1 MILAF
6 SFLNPFLLWGTG
18 LASIPLII
26 HILNKRRFKRIRWAA
41 IEFLLRAEKETR
53 RRMRFEQLLLLL
65 LRMGV
70 VALLAF
76 LLSRP
81 MASSEDL
88 LGLGR
93 RSTHHVIVLDDSGS
107 LGERA
112 GVGTV
117 FDAARK
123 KVLEIS
129 DQIGKTRG
137 GDYLTLWRS
146 SSTKPDLSARPV
158 TTNLRS
164 DLAEVLGSARAT
176 PDRFDP
182 TALFEGLRR
191 IDKALGTKT
200 SRLSIYL
207 VSDFRRVD
215 FMGADG
221 RLKQNL
227 VKGLRGLRG
236 GTGKMFFFPVTKTG
250 QSNLGITSIKP
261 LQARSIQKIPSRF
274 EVEVFNFS
282 REASPRTS
290 LGFQVDGGARITRP
304 LESIAPNSSRVEV
317 FRVDFASAG
326 SHVVQADLPMD
337 RLGLDNR
344 RALAVEVQDA
354 AQILLVDGDPGER
367 AELAETFYLASAL
380 DPSEDGASGFSVTRS
395 DEYDFPQKKL
405 DLFDLIVFANMGRLP
420 EKEVQRVEAWV
431 KKGGGL
437 LVFTGDQVSVNS
449 YNSLL
454 WKDGKG
460 LLPAPLDQVEGDMG
474 KPLSP
479 VITKAEDPLFVG
491 MKDVLSKLL
500 SLVSVGRYHD
510 IARDPKGAAI
520 LGEGASV
527 LLRLGDES
535 GSPLLLEKKY
545 GRGSV
550 ALMTTTAD
558 AAWTSWPGDF
568 SYPVLMTRL
577 AEQLLKPMDLRPF
590 NLGPRGVWKLSLPAA
605 EYRPALRI
613 LPLAVE
619 GGGPDVELGVLARP
633 DKEDP
638 DFLKALVGPEEGRP
652 WPMAGAW
659 TLSVERVGLGTEK
672 RFFSVS
678 PWREEGRLETVPKK
692 TFFAGLPAEMAKRA
706 TWVDGTSAAKAGF
719 LVEEGE
725 FWRVLAFA
733 LLGFLLLE
741 SFLAWRFGHH

>member
-6 SFLNPFLLWGTG
+6 SFFNPFLLWGAG
-18 LASIPLII
+18 LASVPLII
-26 HILNKRRFKRIRWAA
+26 HILNKRRFKKIRWAA
-41 IEFLLRAEKETR
+41 IEFLLKAEKETR

-65 LRMGV
+65 LRMGL

-76 LLSRP
+76 LLARP

-93 RSTHHVIVLDDSGS
+93 RSVHHVIVLDDSGS
-107 LGERA
+107 LGERS

-117 FDAARK
+117 FDSARK

-146 SSTKPDLSARPV
+146 SSSKPDLSARPV
-158 TTNLRS
+158 TTTLRS
-164 DLAEVLGSARAT
+164 DLSEVLSSSRAT
-176 PDRFDP
+176 PDRFEP

-191 IDKALGTKT
+191 IDQALGEKA

-207 VSDFRRVD
+207 VSDYRRID
-215 FMGADG
+215 FMGTDG

-227 VKGLRGLRG
+227 IKGLRGLRG
-236 GTGKMFFFPVTKTG
+236 GTGKLFFFPVTKTG
-250 QSNLGITSIKP
+250 QANLGIVQIKP

-282 REASPRTS
+282 KDSSTKIP
-290 LGFQVDGGARITRP
+290 LGFQVDGGARITR
-304 LESIAPNSSRVEV
+304 EMDSIPPNSSKVLV
-317 FRVDFASAG
+317 FNVDFASAG

-337 RLGLDNR
+337 RLALDNR

-367 AELAETFYLASAL
+367 LELSETFYLASAL

-395 DEYDFPQKKL
+395 DEYNFSQKKL
-405 DLFDLIVFANMGRLP
+405 KFFDLVVLANMSRLP
-420 EKEVQRVEAWV
+420 EKEVKRLADWV
-431 KKGGGL
+431 KAGGGL
-437 LVFTGDQVSVNS
+437 LIFSGDQVSVNS

-454 WKDGKG
+454 WKNGKG
-460 LLPAPLDQVEGDMG
+460 LLPAPLGQVEGDMG

-479 VITKAEDPLFVG
+479 VIATTEHPLFQG
-491 MKDVLSKLL
+491 MTEVLSKLL
-500 SLVSVGRYHD
+500 SLVSIGRYHE
-510 IARDPKGAAI
+510 IERDAQGKTVM
-520 LGEGASV
+520 GEGTKV
-527 LLRLGDES
+527 LLRLGDEN
-535 GSPLLLEKKY
+535 GPPLLLEKQVGK
-545 GRGSV
+545 GSV
-550 ALMTTTAD
+550 ALITTTAD
-558 AAWTSWPGDF
+558 ASWTSWPGDF
-568 SYPVLMTRL
+568 SYPVLLTRL
-577 AEQLLKPMDLRPF
+577 SEQLLRPMDLSPF
-590 NLGPRGVWKLSLPAA
+590 NLGPRGVWPLLLPAA
-605 EYRPALRI
+605 DYRPALRI
-613 LPLAVE
+613 QPLFSE
-619 GGGPDVELGVLARP
+619 GIGPEFERGVLARP
-633 DKEDP
+633 DKENP
-638 DFLKALVGPEEGRP
+638 DLLKALVGPEEGRP
-652 WPMAGAW
+652 WPVAGAW
-659 TLSVERVGLGTEK
+659 GLRVDRVGLGVEK

-692 TFFAGLPAEMAKRA
+692 TFLAGLPSEMAQRA
-706 TWVDGTSAAKAGF
+706 LWVDGASAAKAGF